1 MSKLYAYNF
10 PDKVVELE
18 NNSIIYDSYNTAYW
32 CANIKKAGYNIN
44 TIISIMNNTDNY
56 FDFSKNF
63 IDIGARVGEFTFHLG
78 TLFNHTYAFEP
89 NKKSAALIYVNSLLA
104 DNIDKVDVIE
114 AYLSDCKKNIL
125 YNGWCN
131 ANDNNILANDM
142 FNTVKTDHDGEHLD
156 GNMYQLT
163 THTLDEY
170 SFDNVG
176 FIKIDVE
183 GAEYEV
189 LKGAVGTIMRNNCPP
204 ILFEILDDDWF
215 KTKEIKEKYKN
226 DLYSLLYSLGYSDII
241 QYGEDHQN
249 YLALK

>member
-1 MSKLYAYNF
+1 MSKLYAYNY

-18 NNSIIYDSYNTAYW
+18 NSIIYDSHITAYW
-32 CANIKKAGYNIN
+32 CVSAEKAGYNVN
-44 TIISIMNNTDNY
+44 TIISIMNNQDNY

-63 IDIGARVGEFTFHLG
+63 IDIGARVGEFAVRLG

-89 NKKSAALIYVNSLLA
+89 NKKSAALIHVNSLLA
-104 DNIDKVDVIE
+104 NNIDKVDIIN
-114 AYLSDCKKNIL
+114 AYLSDCKKDVL

-131 ANDNNILANDM
+131 ANDNNILANDIVD
-142 FNTVKTDHDGEHLD
+142 TVKTFHDGEHLD
-156 GNMYQLT
+156 GKTYQLT

-189 LKGAVGTIMRNNCPP
+189 LKGAIGTIMRNNCPP
-204 ILFEILDDDWF
+204 ILFELLDDVCF
-215 KTKEIKEKYKN
+215 KTTEIREKYKN
-226 DLYSLLYSLGYSDII
+226 DLYSLLYSLGYSNII
-241 QYGEDHQN
+241 QYGEDSQN